1 MIVGKTAA
9 ARRGRPPLFQVLR
22 ARASGD
28 SAHGARPY
36 WLIVEMSGDARNK
49 QPKLHPAVMN
59 AKLDAE
65 VWRDPR
71 DRLADAVWVFW
82 HKPYF
87 EEGAENSVRGQN
99 QRMRG
104 YLSRY
109 LDDYDVSSEMSDSHL
124 GRIGLKK
131 GVHGD
136 KA

>member
-1 MIVGKTAA
+1 
-9 ARRGRPPLFQVLR
+9 
-22 ARASGD
+22 
-28 SAHGARPY
+28 
-36 WLIVEMSGDARNK
+36 MSSRSDRK
-49 QPKLHPAVMN
+49 HSRQHPAVAN

-65 VWRDPR
+65 VWRGPR

-87 EEGAENSVRGQN
+87 EACPENSPRGQN

-109 LDDYDVSSEMSDSHL
+109 LDDADVSSEVSDSHL

-131 GVHGD
+131 GCM
-136 KA
+136 